1 MVVAGCWWWRVV
13 GGCRVCD
20 VPIGGVQVGLD
31 DREVGE
37 SLAGAPAAGG
47 GLLDFLGADGA
58 FGFIVCRWCEVGGE
72 LLDRVLEVSESGDE
86 GVGLPGGWCV
96 CPGCRC
102 RLGERAVVADVD
114 AVQNVGLEGLGG
126 ARAGLGGEVV
136 GVEQGVGR
144 RGRPRLAV
152 GVGIGDRPQVPQRVG
167 TASRVCGVG
176 QVVVAGVAV
185 ADGHAGEG
193 QYA

>member
-1 MVVAGCWWWRVV
+1 LSVVVRWVANCWIVSSKCLNRVMRVWVCRVGGVFVLVV
-13 GGCRVCD
+13 GVA
-20 VPIGGVQVGLD
+20 
-31 DREVGE
+31 
-37 SLAGAPAAGG
+37 SASAPW
-47 GLLDFLGADGA
+47 L
-58 FGFIVCRWCEVGGE
+58 RMWM
-72 LLDRVLEVSESGDE
+72 R
-86 GVGLPGGWCV
+86 
-96 CPGCRC
+96 
-102 RLGERAVVADVD
+102 
-114 AVQNVGLEGLGG
+114 VQNVGLEGLGG

-144 RGRPRLAV
+144 RGRPGLAV
-152 GVGIGDRPQVPQRVG
+152 GVGIGDRPQVPQRVS

>member
-1 MVVAGCWWWRVV
+1 
-13 GGCRVCD
+13 
-20 VPIGGVQVGLD
+20 
-31 DREVGE
+31 
-37 SLAGAPAAGG
+37 
-47 GLLDFLGADGA
+47 
-58 FGFIVCRWCEVGGE
+58 
-72 LLDRVLEVSESGDE
+72 
-86 GVGLPGGWCV
+86 
-96 CPGCRC
+96 
-102 RLGERAVVADVD
+102 
-114 AVQNVGLEGLGG
+114 
-126 ARAGLGGEVV
+126 V

-144 RGRPRLAV
+144 RGRPGLAV